1 MKCDKLY
8 INGEL
13 VEGKGESFDVINP
26 ATGKVIKTLRAADE
40 SQAEEALQAAKAAEK
55 TWGTMSINDRL
66 GWMTKLCDALR
77 ENQEDL
83 VNIIAQEGKSYS
95 EAVGQLN
102 SFFDYMKYYAE
113 EVKRVYDTG
122 VPEYGAARGTSYH
135 TIIRRSL
142 GVIVGHLPWNSPVSL
157 LGVKLAPAMASGC
170 PCVLKPSTST
180 PLGSIR
186 LAEIACEIG
195 LPAGIFNLV
204 VGPPNLIGKYLNE
217 SKIPQM
223 VTMVGSSEAGVQVMQ
238 QASTSIKRFSFE
250 LGGNAPCI
258 IMPDADMEKIVPW
271 MTTRKVFFTGQGC
284 ANVNRIYIHESLHDG
299 FVPALTEA
307 VKKVEIGWG
316 KNQTFAMGPL
326 MNMRNRDRML
336 ELIERTIDQG
346 ATMTYGGKP
355 DTESLSEELR
365 EGSFILP
372 TILDNCTDDMDIAQC
387 EIFGP
392 IFPIYTFTDLDDVIA
407 RANNTI
413 FGLYSYLMT
422 HDYRIMTKCIEALE
436 FGEVD
441 INMPGL
447 GPNLPHVGIKESGV
461 GCDRSL
467 WSLDEFFSIRRIS
480 IKP

>member
-1 MKCDKLY
+1 MYCDKMY
-8 INGEL
+8 INGKM
-13 VEGKGESFDVINP
+13 VEGKGDEFSVVNP

-55 TWGTMSINDRL
+55 SWGSLSLNDRIA
-66 GWMTKLCDALR
+66 WMEKLCNALR
-77 ENQEDL
+77 ENKEEL
-83 VNIIAQEGKSYS
+83 VDIIAREGKSYS
-95 EAVGQLN
+95 EAAGQLN
-102 SFFDYMKYYAE
+102 SLLDYMKYYAE
-113 EVKRVYDTG
+113 EVKRVYDIG
-122 VPEYGAARGTSYH
+122 IPEYGAARGTSYH
-135 TIIRRSL
+135 TIIRRPL
-142 GVIVGHLPWNSPVSL
+142 GVVVGHLPWNSPVSL

-180 PLGSIR
+180 PLGSMK
-186 LAEIACEIG
+186 LAEIAQGIG
-195 LPAGIFNLV
+195 LPAGAFNLV
-204 VGPPNLIGKYLNE
+204 CGPPNKVGKYLNE

-258 IMPDADMEKIVPW
+258 IMPDADMDKIIPW
-271 MTTRKVFFTGQGC
+271 MKNRKVFFTGQGC
-284 ANVNRIYIHESLHDG
+284 ANVNRIYVHESLHDE
-299 FVPALTEA
+299 FVTALTEE

-316 KNQTFAMGPL
+316 KNMTFAMGPL
-326 MNMRNRDRML
+326 MNMRNRENMIA
-336 ELIERTIDQG
+336 LIEKTVEQG
-346 ATMTYGGKP
+346 ATMTYGGRP
-355 DTESLSEELR
+355 DPETLPEDLR
-365 EGSFILP
+365 EGSYILP
-372 TILDNCTDDMDIAQC
+372 TILDHCTDEMDIAQC

-392 IFPIYTFTDLDDVIA
+392 VFPIYTFTDLDDVIA
-407 RANNTI
+407 RANNTKY
-413 FGLYSYLMT
+413 GLSSYLMT
-422 HDYRIMTKCIEALE
+422 HDYRVMTKCIEELE

-467 WSLDEFFSIRRIS
+467 WSLDEYFSLRRIS